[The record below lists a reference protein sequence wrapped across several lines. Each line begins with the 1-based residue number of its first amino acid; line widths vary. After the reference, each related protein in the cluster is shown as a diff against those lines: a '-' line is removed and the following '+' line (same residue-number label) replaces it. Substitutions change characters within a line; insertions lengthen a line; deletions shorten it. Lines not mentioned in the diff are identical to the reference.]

1 MIHNAY
7 NVVMN
12 PELNPL
18 RGLPKIVRFQLM
30 SALALMWSIVFS
42 VWSGMIAWVGPSMA
56 AHAVL
61 LVGVFFTA
69 DVFRRASRKNRA
81 DHRAQY
87 RDPGDGCA
95 RYDDLWGA

>member
-1 MIHNAY
+1 MIGEGY
-7 NVVMN
+7 EVVMK

-18 RGLPKIVRFQLM
+18 LLRKIVRFQLM

-42 VWSGMIAWVGPSMA
+42 VWSEIVALVGLSMA
-56 AHAVL
+56 VHIIFL
-61 LVGVFFTA
+61 LGVFFSA
-69 DVFRRASRKNRA
+69 DVFRRASCKNRV

-87 RDPGDGCA
+87 RVPSGGCA

>member
-1 MIHNAY
+1 MIRNAY

-12 PELNPL
+12 PDLNPL

-42 VWSGMIAWVGPSMA
+42 VWSGMIAWAGPSMA

>member
-1 MIHNAY
+1 MREVY
-7 NVVMN
+7 EVVMN

-42 VWSGMIAWVGPSMA
+42 VWSGMVALVGPSMA
-56 AHAVL
+56 VHVL
-61 LVGVFFTA
+61 LLLGVFFTA
-69 DVFRRASRKNRA
+69 DVFRRATAKNRV
-81 DHRAQY
+81 DHRAKY
-87 RDPGDGCA
+87 RDPSDGCA

>member
-1 MIHNAY
+1 MIRNAY

-42 VWSGMIAWVGPSMA
+42 VWSGMVAWAGPSMA

-61 LVGVFFTA
+61 LVGVYFTA
-69 DVFRRASRKNRA
+69 DVFRRASRKNRV

>member
-1 MIHNAY
+1 MIRNAY

-12 PELNPL
+12 PDLNPL

-56 AHAVL
+56 VHAVL

-69 DVFRRASRKNRA
+69 DVFRRASRKNPA

>member
-1 MIHNAY
+1 MIRNAY

-42 VWSGMIAWVGPSMA
+42 VWSGMIAWAGPSMA

>member
-1 MIHNAY
+1 MIRNAY

-12 PELNPL
+12 PDLNPL
-18 RGLPKIVRFQLM
+18 RALRKIVRFQLM

-42 VWSGMIAWVGPSMA
+42 VWSGMVAWAGPSMA

>member
-1 MIHNAY
+1 MIRNAY

-12 PELNPL
+12 PDLNPL

-42 VWSGMIAWVGPSMA
+42 VWSGMIAWAGPSMA

-61 LVGVFFTA
+61 LVGVFFTT